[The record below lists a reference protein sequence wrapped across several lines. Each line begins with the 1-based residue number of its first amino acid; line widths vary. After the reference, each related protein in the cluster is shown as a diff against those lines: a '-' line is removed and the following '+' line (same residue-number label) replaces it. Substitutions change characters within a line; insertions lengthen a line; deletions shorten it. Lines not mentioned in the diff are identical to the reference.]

1 MIRKRT
7 KCIWGGL
14 FFLVVIAGIGAITML
29 LWNALVPVI
38 FGGIEI
44 TYWQAVGLLILSR
57 LLLGGF
63 GGFHRLSHMH
73 MAHHQSHAA
82 QFHQMSHEER
92 KELIRNRMK
101 SHGFGWCER
110 EHPQPD
116 TAQPD
121 KE

>member
-63 GGFHRLSHMH
+63 GGFHRLSRMH

-101 SHGFGWCER
+101 SHDFGWCER